1 MSQDSKERFTKR
13 VDNYVKY
20 RPGYPAEAMDC
31 LLRECSLS
39 QGAVVADIGAGTGK
53 FTRGLLERGLTVY
66 AVEPND
72 AMRGAMEEELAGFG
86 EFHAVKAAAEET
98 GLPDR
103 SVDAV
108 TAAQAFHWF
117 DQARFKAECG
127 RILRPGGRV
136 ALVWNRRETTP
147 GFMEGYS
154 GIIKRL
160 YDGYEAGSAQEHITA
175 AVFDD
180 FFADYKI
187 HNFFWGEPHDFEGLW
202 GRSLSNS
209 HAPGPGHPQ
218 YEPLRAAL
226 RALFEEYQEDGQVV
240 FIYKTEV
247 VIGHV

>member
-1 MSQDSKERFTKR
+1 MSQDSKERFTKH

-31 LLRECSLS
+31 LLRECGLS
-39 QGAVVADIGAGTGK
+39 QGSVVADIGAGTGK

-72 AMRGAMEEELAGFG
+72 AMRGAMEEALSGFDG
-86 EFHAVKAAAEET
+86 FKAIKAAAEET
-98 GLPDR
+98 GLPDA
-103 SVDAV
+103 SVEAI

-117 DQARFKAECG
+117 DQARFRQECG
-127 RILRPGGRV
+127 RILKPSAKV
-136 ALVWNRRETTP
+136 CLIWNRRTTAP
-147 GFMEGYS
+147 GFMQDYS

-160 YDGYEAGSAQEHITA
+160 YDDYAAGSAQEHITA

-180 FFADYKI
+180 FFAEYKI
-187 HNFFWGEPHDFEGLW
+187 HNFFWGDPHDFEGLW

-209 HAPGPGHPQ
+209 HAPGPGRPN

-226 RALFEEYQEDGQVV
+226 RELFDKYQAGGQVT
-240 FIYKTEV
+240 FAYRTEV
-247 VIGHV
+247 AIGRV